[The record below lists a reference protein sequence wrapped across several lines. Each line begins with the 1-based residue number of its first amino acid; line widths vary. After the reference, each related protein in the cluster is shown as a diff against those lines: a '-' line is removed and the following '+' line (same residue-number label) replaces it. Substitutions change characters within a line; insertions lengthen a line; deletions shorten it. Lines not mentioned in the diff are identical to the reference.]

1 MASIPHTVL
10 TSDKVGSTQEISG
23 KVFFSKDGLD
33 QPCDI
38 TLVVRD
44 GEFKAHRKVLS
55 EASPFFEKLLN
66 SDMKECKE
74 GVVRLE
80 IFTDS
85 LMRSTL
91 EFIYTGNVQI
101 LDEDEARDL
110 IMLAD
115 YLLLP
120 NLKILAAQVLFKKC
134 NISNCISIFR
144 FADEYH
150 CEELVSKTK
159 TFTLSNFTTIFTHN
173 RENVLRM
180 SIKELTMLISRDE
193 LHVSTEEDV
202 FNIILAWIHHAKRK
216 RQNYF
221 AELFRHV
228 RLLHISRD
236 FLSNDVVTNEF
247 VKGNKGCL
255 DLVHKAI
262 GTLDSKNFDN
272 LPDNLHYTP
281 RKVFESSVLITYSQK
296 YLMCFFPRE
305 NSWYTLGDERPSESR
320 ASRIFSCNSK
330 LYSTRIGSV
339 EYPQD
344 ICRLHMSCYDPYSN
358 AWTSLPVSEG
368 NTCLWRIFVNNKDEM
383 FALFLERCGWDH
395 YRGWRIRNGRRHS
408 KRLFGRRC
416 AKEGTEE
423 KHVSFI
429 MRYKPEL
436 HKWKEVTSF
445 NHLDLRQHFTIV
457 AHNNFIYF
465 IGGIEWHGRECEF
478 LNDVDR
484 YDLNKDQWEKLTGL
498 QIARKRASGAAGNR
512 KVIISG
518 GVKRGAQVNQC
529 EIYDEE
535 TNEWHFIEGF
545 NEGSYP
551 NRIINFVTIDDEV
564 YALIESV
571 ITKIQTVKHYD
582 FERNRWSPNKLLT
595 RMSSVLNVCSMR
607 MFKGW
612 LDNSKLK
619 SFVSVTT
626 QDTPRCSTLIEHS
639 LAS

>member
-1 MASIPHTVL
+1 M
-10 TSDKVGSTQEISG
+10 D
-23 KVFFSKDGLD
+23 
-33 QPCDI
+33 
-38 TLVVRD
+38 
-44 GEFKAHRKVLS
+44 
-55 EASPFFEKLLN
+55 
-66 SDMKECKE
+66 
-74 GVVRLE
+74 
-80 IFTDS
+80 
-85 LMRSTL
+85 
-91 EFIYTGNVQI
+91 
-101 LDEDEARDL
+101 
-110 IMLAD
+110 
-115 YLLLP
+115 
-120 NLKILAAQVLFKKC
+120 
-134 NISNCISIFR
+134 
-144 FADEYH
+144 
-150 CEELVSKTK
+150 
-159 TFTLSNFTTIFTHN
+159 
-173 RENVLRM
+173 
-180 SIKELTMLISRDE
+180 
-193 LHVSTEEDV
+193 
-202 FNIILAWIHHAKRK
+202 
-216 RQNYF
+216 
-221 AELFRHV
+221 
-228 RLLHISRD
+228 
-236 FLSNDVVTNEF
+236 
-247 VKGNKGCL
+247 
-255 DLVHKAI
+255 
-262 GTLDSKNFDN
+262 
-272 LPDNLHYTP
+272 
-281 RKVFESSVLITYSQK
+281 
-296 YLMCFFPRE
+296 
-305 NSWYTLGDERPSESR
+305 
-320 ASRIFSCNSK
+320 NSK

-344 ICRLHMSCYDPYSN
+344 ICRLPMSCYDPYSN
-358 AWTSLPVSEG
+358 AWTLLPVSEG

-484 YDLNKDQWEKLTGL
+484 YDLNTDQWEKLTGL

-551 NRIINFVTIDDEV
+551 NRIINFVTVDDEV

-595 RMSSVLNVCSMR
+595 RMSSVLNVCSIR
-607 MFKGW
+607 IFKGW

>member
-1 MASIPHTVL
+1 MIKMIQGNFGRERTHH
-10 TSDKVGSTQEISG
+10 KVQQ
-23 KVFFSKDGLD
+23 SK
-33 QPCDI
+33 I
-38 TLVVRD
+38 
-44 GEFKAHRKVLS
+44 
-55 EASPFFEKLLN
+55 
-66 SDMKECKE
+66 
-74 GVVRLE
+74 
-80 IFTDS
+80 
-85 LMRSTL
+85 
-91 EFIYTGNVQI
+91 
-101 LDEDEARDL
+101 
-110 IMLAD
+110 
-115 YLLLP
+115 
-120 NLKILAAQVLFKKC
+120 
-134 NISNCISIFR
+134 
-144 FADEYH
+144 
-150 CEELVSKTK
+150 
-159 TFTLSNFTTIFTHN
+159 
-173 RENVLRM
+173 
-180 SIKELTMLISRDE
+180 
-193 LHVSTEEDV
+193 
-202 FNIILAWIHHAKRK
+202 
-216 RQNYF
+216 
-221 AELFRHV
+221 
-228 RLLHISRD
+228 
-236 FLSNDVVTNEF
+236 
-247 VKGNKGCL
+247 
-255 DLVHKAI
+255 
-262 GTLDSKNFDN
+262 
-272 LPDNLHYTP
+272 
-281 RKVFESSVLITYSQK
+281 
-296 YLMCFFPRE
+296 FFPRE
-305 NSWYTLGDERPSESR
+305 NSWYTLGDKRPSELR
-320 ASRIFSCNSK
+320 ASQIFSCNSK
-330 LYSTRIGSV
+330 FYSTRIGSV

-344 ICRLHMSCYDPYSN
+344 IRRLPMSCYDPYSN
-358 AWTSLPVSEG
+358 AWTLLPVSEG
-368 NTCLWRIFVNNKDEM
+368 NTYLWRIFVNNKDEM

-518 GVKRGAQVNQC
+518 GVKRGVQVNQC

-551 NRIINFVTIDDEV
+551 NRIINFVNVDDEV

-595 RMSSVLNVCSMR
+595 RMSSVLNVCSIR
-607 MFKGW
+607 IFKGW